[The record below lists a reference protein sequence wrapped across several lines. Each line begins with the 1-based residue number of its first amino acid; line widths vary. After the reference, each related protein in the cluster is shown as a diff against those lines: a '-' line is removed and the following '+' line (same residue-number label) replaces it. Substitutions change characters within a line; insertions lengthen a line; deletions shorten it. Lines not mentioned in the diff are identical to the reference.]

1 MDFKS
6 YQGRLSQLS
15 ARFNLMVVL
24 VFGLLVSNVTLSCF
38 LFQAWNHHT
47 IEVTP
52 FSGALSYLKSA
63 SNVDGHYLSLMAE
76 NFVNE
81 RLNVT
86 PETVDANHQR
96 LLSYVNHQNYTQML
110 RLLTHEAQVIKTKK
124 MSSIFYINNNKANP
138 QKLTVIVSGILKRF
152 VGLHA
157 LEDVRKT
164 YVLRFQYKDSRLS
177 IVQFSLLKEKEDA

>member
-6 YQGRLSQLS
+6 YQSRLSHLS

-24 VFGLLVSNVTLSCF
+24 VFGLLVSNVLLSCF
-38 LFQAWNHHT
+38 LFKVWNHHT

-52 FSGALSYLKSA
+52 FSETSGYLKSV
-63 SNVDGHYLSLMAE
+63 SSVDGHYLSLMAE

-96 LLSYVNHQNYTQML
+96 LLSYVDHQNYTQML
-110 RLLTHEAQVIKTKK
+110 RLLTNEAKVIKAKK
-124 MSSIFYINNNKANP
+124 MSSIFYIDKNKP
-138 QKLTVIVSGILKRF
+138 DPHELKVIVSGVLRRF
-152 VGLHA
+152 VGLQA
-157 LEDVRKT
+157 LSDERKS
-164 YVLRFQYKDSRLS
+164 YLLQFQYKDSRLS
-177 IVQFSLLKEKEDA
+177 IVKFSLLQEKQDA

>member
-6 YQGRLSQLS
+6 YQSRLSQLS

-24 VFGLLVSNVTLSCF
+24 VFGLLVSNVVLSCF
-38 LFQAWNHHT
+38 LFKAWNHHT

-52 FSGALSYLKSA
+52 FSGEPSYLKSV
-63 SNVDGHYLSLMAE
+63 SSVDGHYLSLMAE

-86 PETVDANHQR
+86 PESVDANHQR

-110 RLLTHEAQVIKTKK
+110 RLLTNEAKVIKAKK
-124 MSSIFYINNNKANP
+124 MSSIFYIDKNKANP
-138 QKLTVIVSGILKRF
+138 HELTVVVSGILKRF
-152 VGLHA
+152 VGLQA
-157 LEDVRKT
+157 LNDERKT

-177 IVQFSLLKEKEDA
+177 IVQFSLLKEKQDA

>member
-15 ARFNLMVVL
+15 ARFNLMVFL
-24 VFGLLVSNVTLSCF
+24 VFGLLISNVTLSCF

-52 FSGALSYLKSA
+52 FSGAPSYLKSA
-63 SNVDGHYLSLMAE
+63 SNVDGHYLSLMTE

-96 LLSYVNHQNYTQML
+96 LLSYVGHQNYTSML
-110 RLLTHEAQVIKTKK
+110 RLLTNEAKVIKAKK
-124 MSSIFYINNNKANP
+124 MSSIFYIEKNKPNP
-138 QKLTVIVSGILKRF
+138 QELTVVVSGILKRF
-152 VGLHA
+152 VGLHP
-157 LEDVRKT
+157 LSDERKT
-164 YVLRFQYKDSRLS
+164 YVLKFEYKDSRLS
-177 IVQFSLLKEKEDA
+177 IVQFSLLKEKQDA

>member
-6 YQGRLSQLS
+6 YQSRLSQLS

-24 VFGLLVSNVTLSCF
+24 VFGLLLANVVLSCF
-38 LFQAWNHHT
+38 LYEVWSHHT

-52 FSGALSYLKSA
+52 FSGGASYFKSTT
-63 SNVDGHYLSLMAE
+63 NVDSHYLSLMSE

-96 LLSYVNHQNYTQML
+96 LLSFVNPKHYSDLL
-110 RLLTHEAQVIKTKK
+110 RKLTNEAKVIKTKK
-124 MSSIFYINNNKANP
+124 MSSTFAIAEIKTNP
-138 QKLTVIVSGILKRF
+138 QALTAVVTGKLKRY

-157 LEDVRKT
+157 LNDEQKT
-164 YVLRFQYKDSRLS
+164 YLLQFYYQNSRLS
-177 IVQFSLLKEKEDA
+177 ILKFMPLKEKEDA

>member
-24 VFGLLVSNVTLSCF
+24 VFGLLVSNMLLSCF
-38 LFQAWNHHT
+38 LFKAWNHHT
-47 IEVTP
+47 VEVTP
-52 FSGALSYLKSA
+52 FSGAPSYLKSA
-63 SNVDGHYLSLMAE
+63 SSVDGNYLSLMTE

-86 PETVDANHQR
+86 PETVDANHRR
-96 LLSYVNHQNYTQML
+96 LLTYVGHQNYTSIL
-110 RLLTHEAQVIKTKK
+110 RLLINESKVIKAKK
-124 MSSIFYINNNKANP
+124 MSSVFYIDKNKPNP
-138 QKLTVIVSGILKRF
+138 QELTVVVSGLLRRF
-152 VGLHA
+152 VGLQA

-164 YVLRFQYKDSRLS
+164 YVLKFQYKDSRLS

>member
-6 YQGRLSQLS
+6 YQSRLSQLS

-24 VFGLLVSNVTLSCF
+24 AFGLLVSNVFLSCF
-38 LFQAWNHHT
+38 LFKVWNHHT
-47 IEVTP
+47 VEVTP
-52 FSGALSYLKSA
+52 FSGAPSYLKSA

-96 LLSYVNHQNYTQML
+96 LLSYVGHQNYTSML
-110 RLLTHEAQVIKTKK
+110 RFLTNEAKVIKAKK
-124 MSSIFYINNNKANP
+124 MSSIFYIDKNKANP
-138 QKLTVIVSGILKRF
+138 HELTVVVSGTLKRF
-152 VGLHA
+152 VGLQA
-157 LEDVRKT
+157 LNDERKT
-164 YVLRFQYKDSRLS
+164 YFLQFQYKDSRLS
-177 IVQFSLLKEKEDA
+177 IVQFSLLREKQDA

>member
-52 FSGALSYLKSA
+52 FSGAPSYLKSA
-63 SNVDGHYLSLMAE
+63 STVDGHYLSLMAE

-86 PETVDANHQR
+86 PETVDANHQH
-96 LLSYVNHQNYTQML
+96 LLSYVGHQNYTSML
-110 RLLTHEAQVIKTKK
+110 RLLTNESKVIKAKK
-124 MSSIFYINNNKANP
+124 MSSIFYIEKNKPNP
-138 QKLTVIVSGILKRF
+138 QELTVVVSGILKRF
-152 VGLHA
+152 VGLHP
-157 LEDVRKT
+157 LNDEHKT
-164 YVLRFQYKDSRLS
+164 YVLKFEYKDSRLS
-177 IVQFSLLKEKEDA
+177 IVQFSLLKEKQDA

>member
-6 YQGRLSQLS
+6 YQSRLSQLS

-24 VFGLLVSNVTLSCF
+24 VFGLLVSNVLLSSF
-38 LFQAWNHHT
+38 LFKAWNHRT

-52 FSGALSYLKSA
+52 FSGEPSYLKSA
-63 SNVDGHYLSLMAE
+63 SRVDGHYLSLMAE

-96 LLSYVNHQNYTQML
+96 LLSYVNHQNYTSML
-110 RLLTHEAQVIKTKK
+110 RRLTNEAKVIKAKK
-124 MSSIFYINNNKANP
+124 MSSIFYIDKNKANP
-138 QKLTVIVSGILKRF
+138 HKLTVVVSGVLKRF
-152 VGLHA
+152 VGLQA
-157 LEDVRKT
+157 LNDERKT
-164 YVLRFQYKDSRLS
+164 YLLQFQYKDSRLS
-177 IVQFSLLKEKEDA
+177 IVQFSLLKEKQDA

>member
-1 MDFKS
+1 MDFKN
-6 YQGRLSQLS
+6 YQSRLSLLS

-24 VFGLLVSNVTLSCF
+24 VFGLLVSNVLLSCF

-52 FSGALSYLKSA
+52 FNGAPSYLKSA
-63 SNVDGHYLSLMAE
+63 SDVDGHYLSLMAE

-96 LLSYVNHQNYTQML
+96 LLSYVGHQNYTQML
-110 RLLTHEAQVIKTKK
+110 RLLTKEAKVIKDKK
-124 MSSIFYINNNKANP
+124 MSSIFYIDKNKANP
-138 QKLTVIVSGILKRF
+138 HDLTVIVSGILKRF
-152 VGLHA
+152 VGLQA
-157 LEDVRKT
+157 LNDERKS
-164 YVLRFQYKDSRLS
+164 YVLQFQYKDSRLS
-177 IVQFSLLKEKEDA
+177 ILKFSLLKESLDA